1 MLLHGSMVEKEDI
14 EAYRDYALEQGHP
27 VHHVTY
33 PSIKNGEPLET
44 SASLV
49 SGEIN
54 RSRLEIGRQNL
65 DQVRGASRRQLKKFF
80 LIDDKLYGKRD
91 ARVSQLL
98 DKLPALIGRVDRL
111 LSRPEAE
118 LEQSLS
124 SELKTLEAK
133 LAAQLTRA
141 EPEAAARMA
150 GEVMESL
157 VPKAILVG
165 HSAGGVVAYTLAV
178 NPAEAGTERKTFDG
192 GHGLGEVV
200 MLGSP
205 VTRGM
210 PRPAPPGLLEM
221 PFHQVDK
228 NLLRPFEE
236 LPTTRLARLNPF
248 VDAMYS
254 FNKGLTRTAWHGATM
269 VSMTMTSPF
278 LLAASPGFAQV
289 MEGDEFL
296 RTQIQERSVPERVSV
311 VSVTNEHDRMASP
324 ERCLLDEGQGNT
336 HNLPLDLKVS
346 QARIDRERPTWAHVQ
361 LAAEPEKYE
370 EQMGG
375 SLLAEPERL
384 PQLLNPRNDDGFRFD
399 VLSMLRD
406 QLAEQP
412 GALSESHRQA
422 LQTVANERQPFLD
435 APSYLAAGILAT
447 K

>member
-1 MLLHGSMVEKEDI
+1 MVEKEDI
-14 EAYRDYALEQGHP
+14 EAYRDYALDLGHP

-54 RSRLEIGRQNL
+54 RSRLEIGRENL
-65 DQVRGASRRQLKKFF
+65 NQVRGATREQLEKFF
-80 LIDDKLYGKRD
+80 LIDDRLYGKRD
-91 ARVSQLL
+91 PRVGQLL
-98 DKLPALIGRVDRL
+98 DALPALIARVDRL
-111 LSRPEAE
+111 LGRPEAE
-118 LEQSLS
+118 LEQTLS
-124 SELKTLEAK
+124 SQLKSLEAR
-133 LAAQLTRA
+133 LAAQLTKA
-141 EPEAAARMA
+141 DPEAASRMA

-157 VPKAILVG
+157 VPRAILVG

-178 NPAEAGTERKTFDG
+178 NPAEAGTGRKTFDG
-192 GHGLGEVV
+192 GHGLGEVI

-205 VTRGM
+205 VAQGM
-210 PRPAPPGLLEM
+210 PRPAPPGLLET
-221 PFHQVDK
+221 PFYQVDK
-228 NLLRPFEE
+228 NVLRPFEE

-254 FNKGLTRTAWHGATM
+254 FNKGLTRTAWNGATT

-296 RTQIQERSVPERVSV
+296 RTQIQERAVPERVSV
-311 VSVTNEHDRMASP
+311 VSVTNEHDRMAAP

-336 HNLPLDLKVS
+336 HNLPLDLQVS

-375 SLLAEPERL
+375 SLLANPGRL
-384 PQLLNPRNDDGFRFD
+384 PQMLHPRNDDGFRFD

-406 QLAEQP
+406 QLAARPE
-412 GALSESHRQA
+412 ALSDTHRQA
-422 LQTVANERQPFLD
+422 LEAVASERQPFLD
-435 APSYLAAGILAT
+435 APSYLATGILAT
-447 K
+447 I